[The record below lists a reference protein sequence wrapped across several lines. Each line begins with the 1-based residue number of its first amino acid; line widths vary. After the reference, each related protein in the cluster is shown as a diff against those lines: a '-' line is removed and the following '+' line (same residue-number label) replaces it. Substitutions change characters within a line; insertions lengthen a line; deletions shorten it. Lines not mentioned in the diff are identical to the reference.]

1 MIFFELYKR
10 ITCGLM
16 NSMEVRD
23 NRIANDRLNPYLSSV
38 SPKKQ
43 TTVNLNTLMQKV
55 RESQKK
61 EKKNNLIFVT
71 AALAILAISEIIIS
85 L

>member
-71 AALAILAISEIIIS
+71 AA
-85 L
+85 